1 MEATP
6 GTPHL
11 LTDVRFSVSRK
22 GYDPDEVD
30 NFLER
35 VSAAVAQLQ
44 DKLRQAT
51 TDAEAAKAR
60 EHEAQRAVAQF
71 KARIADLEAGGAIAV
86 VAAPVVPII
95 TRSGDE
101 EAEAAASVLVMAQRT
116 ADSTVNE
123 ARTSSAQMLVDAEQE
138 ASRILGVARAQADEA
153 IRDLERT
160 RNNLAADN
168 AALEAFVNEQRAVLT
183 GGVSRIQAVLD
194 DPSAL
199 RVSPAPVAAAPVVI
213 IEPAPATVPVV
224 EVAAAEFRPVDVSE
238 ELSDSAIITTE
249 EIENNGPAKL
259 FPSERSEAGS
269 GSPTESVSIFQ
280 TDDDAFLADSDD
292 DADAA
297 MRRFFDADFEDDER
311 FGR

>member
-51 TDAEAAKAR
+51 ADAEAAKAR
-60 EHEAQRAVAQF
+60 EQEAVRAQAQL
-71 KARIADLEAGGAIAV
+71 KARIAELESGGAVQI
-86 VAAPVVPII
+86 VAAPAVPVI

-123 ARTSSAQMLVDAEQE
+123 ARTSSAQMLVEAEQE
-138 ASRILGVARAQADEA
+138 ASRILGVARVQADESL
-153 IRDLERT
+153 RDLERT

-168 AALEAFVNEQRAVLT
+168 AALEAFVNEQRAVLA

-199 RVSPAPVAAAPVVI
+199 RVSPAPVAVAPVVPVA
-213 IEPAPATVPVV
+213 EPVQEAPVP
-224 EVAAAEFRPVDVSE
+224 EPVE
-238 ELSDSAIITTE
+238 ELIDAAIVTVDDLDDSAP
-249 EIENNGPAKL
+249 GKL
-259 FPSERSEAGS
+259 FPSEDNPADS
-269 GSPTESVSIFQ
+269 GPPTAAVSIFDANE
-280 TDDDAFLADSDD
+280 DDFLSDSDD

>member
-51 TDAEAAKAR
+51 ADEQEAVR
-60 EHEAQRAVAQF
+60 AQSQLR
-71 KARIADLEAGGAIAV
+71 ARIAELESGGAAR
-86 VAAPVVPII
+86 VAAVPVSA
-95 TRSGDE
+95 RSGEE
-101 EAEAAASVLVMAQRT
+101 EAEAAASVLIMAQRT

-123 ARTSSAQMLVDAEQE
+123 ARTNSAQMLAEAEQE
-138 ASRILGVARAQADEA
+138 ASRILGDARAQADESL
-153 IRDLERT
+153 RDLDKT

-168 AALEAFVNEQRAVLT
+168 AALEAFVNEQRAVLAT
-183 GGVSRIQAVLD
+183 GVSRIQAILD

-199 RVSPAPVAAAPVVI
+199 RVSPAPVAVAPVV
-213 IEPAPATVPVV
+213 EPI
-224 EVAAAEFRPVDVSE
+224 AAAPEAPVSEPVDVPIVTFDD
-238 ELSDSAIITTE
+238 LDDSA
-249 EIENNGPAKL
+249 PAKL
-259 FPSERSEAGS
+259 FPASEKQVDS
-269 GSPTESVSIFQ
+269 GPPTAAVSIFDA
-280 TDDDAFLADSDD
+280 TDEDDFLSDSDD

>member
-1 MEATP
+1 MDATP

-51 TDAEAAKAR
+51 ADAEAAKAR
-60 EHEAQRAVAQF
+60 EQEAVRAQTQL
-71 KARIADLEAGGAIAV
+71 KGRIAELESGGAVQV

-123 ARTSSAQMLVDAEQE
+123 ARTNSAQMLIEAEQE
-138 ASRILGVARAQADEA
+138 ASRILGVARVQADESL
-153 IRDLERT
+153 RDLERA

-168 AALEAFVNEQRAVLT
+168 AALEAFVNEQRAVLA

-199 RVSPAPVAAAPVVI
+199 RVSPAPVAVAPITPVAAVATPVQDAPVPEPVE
-213 IEPAPATVPVV
+213 EPADVAIVTV
-224 EVAAAEFRPVDVSE
+224 DD
-238 ELSDSAIITTE
+238 LDDSA
-249 EIENNGPAKL
+249 PAKL
-259 FPSERSEAGS
+259 FPSEENPVDS
-269 GSPTESVSIFQ
+269 GPPTAAVSIFDANE
-280 TDDDAFLADSDD
+280 DDFLSDSDD

>member
-1 MEATP
+1 MDATP

-51 TDAEAAKAR
+51 ADAETAKAR
-60 EHEAQRAVAQF
+60 EQEAVRAQTQL
-71 KARIADLEAGGAIAV
+71 KGRIAELESGGAVQV

-123 ARTSSAQMLVDAEQE
+123 ARTNSAQMLIEAEQE
-138 ASRILGVARAQADEA
+138 ASRILGVARVQADESL
-153 IRDLERT
+153 RDLERA

-168 AALEAFVNEQRAVLT
+168 AALEAFVNEQRAVLA

-199 RVSPAPVAAAPVVI
+199 RVSPAPVEVAPITPVAAVATPVEEAPVPEPVE
-213 IEPAPATVPVV
+213 EPADVAIVTV
-224 EVAAAEFRPVDVSE
+224 DD
-238 ELSDSAIITTE
+238 LDDSA
-249 EIENNGPAKL
+249 PAKL
-259 FPSERSEAGS
+259 FPSEENPVDS
-269 GSPTESVSIFQ
+269 GPPTAAVSIFDANE
-280 TDDDAFLADSDD
+280 DDFLSDSDD

>member
-51 TDAEAAKAR
+51 ADAEAAKAR
-60 EHEAQRAVAQF
+60 GQEAVRAQTQL
-71 KARIADLEAGGAIAV
+71 KARIAELESGGAVQI
-86 VAAPVVPII
+86 VAAPAVPII

-123 ARTSSAQMLVDAEQE
+123 ARTSSAQMLVEAEQE
-138 ASRILGVARAQADEA
+138 ASRILGVARVQADESL
-153 IRDLERT
+153 RDLERT
-160 RNNLAADN
+160 RSNLAADN
-168 AALEAFVNEQRAVLT
+168 AALEAFVNEQRAVLA

-199 RVSPAPVAAAPVVI
+199 RVSPAPVAVAPVAAVSAPVKEAPVP
-213 IEPAPATVPVV
+213 EPVEAAIVTV
-224 EVAAAEFRPVDVSE
+224 DD
-238 ELSDSAIITTE
+238 LDDSA
-249 EIENNGPAKL
+249 PAKL
-259 FPSERSEAGS
+259 FPSEENQADS
-269 GSPTESVSIFQ
+269 GPPTAAVSIFDANE
-280 TDDDAFLADSDD
+280 DDFLSDSDD

>member
-1 MEATP
+1 MDATP

-51 TDAEAAKAR
+51 ADAETAKAR
-60 EHEAQRAVAQF
+60 EQEAVRAQTQL
-71 KARIADLEAGGAIAV
+71 KGRIAELESGGAVQV

-123 ARTSSAQMLVDAEQE
+123 ARTNSAQMLIEAEQE
-138 ASRILGVARAQADEA
+138 ASRILGVARVQADESL
-153 IRDLERT
+153 RDLERA

-168 AALEAFVNEQRAVLT
+168 AALEAFVNEQRAVLA

-199 RVSPAPVAAAPVVI
+199 RVSPAPVAVAPITPVAAVATPVQDAPVPEPVE
-213 IEPAPATVPVV
+213 EPADVAIVTV
-224 EVAAAEFRPVDVSE
+224 DD
-238 ELSDSAIITTE
+238 LDDSA
-249 EIENNGPAKL
+249 PAKL
-259 FPSERSEAGS
+259 FPSEENPVDS
-269 GSPTESVSIFQ
+269 GPPTAAVSIFDANE
-280 TDDDAFLADSDD
+280 DDFLSDSDD

>member
-51 TDAEAAKAR
+51 ADAEAAKAR
-60 EHEAQRAVAQF
+60 EQEAVRAQAQL
-71 KARIADLEAGGAIAV
+71 KARIAELESGGAVQI
-86 VAAPVVPII
+86 VAAPAVPVI

-123 ARTSSAQMLVDAEQE
+123 ARTSSAQMLVEAEQE
-138 ASRILGVARAQADEA
+138 ASRILGVARVQADESL
-153 IRDLERT
+153 RDLERT

-168 AALEAFVNEQRAVLT
+168 AALEAFVNEQRAVLA

-199 RVSPAPVAAAPVVI
+199 RVSPAPVAVAPVVPVAAVAAPVQEAPVP
-213 IEPAPATVPVV
+213 EPV
-224 EVAAAEFRPVDVSE
+224 E
-238 ELSDSAIITTE
+238 ELVDTAIVTVDDLDDSAP
-249 EIENNGPAKL
+249 GKL
-259 FPSERSEAGS
+259 FPSEENPTDS
-269 GSPTESVSIFQ
+269 GPPTAAVSIFDANE
-280 TDDDAFLADSDD
+280 DDFLSDSDD

>member
-51 TDAEAAKAR
+51 ADEQEAVR
-60 EHEAQRAVAQF
+60 AQAQLR
-71 KARIADLEAGGAIAV
+71 ARIAELESGGAV
-86 VAAPVVPII
+86 PVAAVPVAA
-95 TRSGDE
+95 RSGEE
-101 EAEAAASVLVMAQRT
+101 EAEAAASVLIMAQRT

-123 ARTSSAQMLVDAEQE
+123 ARTSSAQMLAEAEQE
-138 ASRILGVARAQADEA
+138 ASRILGAARAQADESL
-153 IRDLERT
+153 RDLDKT

-168 AALEAFVNEQRAVLT
+168 AALEAFVNEQRAVLAT
-183 GGVSRIQAVLD
+183 GVSRIQAILD

-199 RVSPAPVAAAPVVI
+199 RVSPAPVAVAPVVESI
-213 IEPAPATVPVV
+213 
-224 EVAAAEFRPVDVSE
+224 AAAPEAPVSEPVDAPIVTFDD
-238 ELSDSAIITTE
+238 LDDSA
-249 EIENNGPAKL
+249 PAKL
-259 FPSERSEAGS
+259 FPAEEKPFDS
-269 GSPTESVSIFQ
+269 GPPTAAVSIFDASDAE
-280 TDDDAFLADSDD
+280 DDFLSDSDD

>member
-1 MEATP
+1 MDATP

-51 TDAEAAKAR
+51 ADAETAKAR
-60 EHEAQRAVAQF
+60 EQEAVRAQTQL
-71 KARIADLEAGGAIAV
+71 KGRIAELESGGAVQV

-123 ARTSSAQMLVDAEQE
+123 ARTNSAQMLIEAEQE
-138 ASRILGVARAQADEA
+138 ASRILGVARVQADESL
-153 IRDLERT
+153 RDLERA

-168 AALEAFVNEQRAVLT
+168 AALEAFVNEQRAVLA

-199 RVSPAPVAAAPVVI
+199 RVSPAPVEVAPITPVAAVATPVEEAPVPEPVEELVEELVE
-213 IEPAPATVPVV
+213 EPADVAIVTV
-224 EVAAAEFRPVDVSE
+224 DD
-238 ELSDSAIITTE
+238 LDDSA
-249 EIENNGPAKL
+249 PAKL
-259 FPSERSEAGS
+259 FPPRRTRSTVVLPPQPFRS
-269 GSPTESVSIFQ
+269 S
-280 TDDDAFLADSDD
+280 
-292 DADAA
+292 
-297 MRRFFDADFEDDER
+297 MRTRMTS
-311 FGR
+311 

>member
-51 TDAEAAKAR
+51 ADAEAAKAR
-60 EHEAQRAVAQF
+60 ELEAVRAQTQL
-71 KARIADLEAGGAIAV
+71 KARIAELESGGAVQV
-86 VAAPVVPII
+86 VAAPAVPVI

-123 ARTSSAQMLVDAEQE
+123 ARTSSAQMLVEAEQE
-138 ASRILGVARAQADEA
+138 ASRILGVARVQADESL
-153 IRDLERT
+153 RDLERT

-168 AALEAFVNEQRAVLT
+168 AALEAFVNEQRAVLA

-199 RVSPAPVAAAPVVI
+199 RVSPAPVSVAPSAPAPVAAAAAPVQ
-213 IEPAPATVPVV
+213 ETPAPEPVEEIVESAIVTV
-224 EVAAAEFRPVDVSE
+224 DD
-238 ELSDSAIITTE
+238 LDDSA
-249 EIENNGPAKL
+249 PAKL
-259 FPSERSEAGS
+259 FPSEENPVDS
-269 GSPTESVSIFQ
+269 GPPTAAVSIFDASE
-280 TDDDAFLADSDD
+280 DDFLSDSDD

>member
-51 TDAEAAKAR
+51 ADAEAAKAR
-60 EHEAQRAVAQF
+60 EQEAVRAQTQL
-71 KARIADLEAGGAIAV
+71 KSRIAELESGGAVQI
-86 VAAPVVPII
+86 VAAPAVPVI

-123 ARTSSAQMLVDAEQE
+123 ARTSSAQMLVEAEQE
-138 ASRILGVARAQADEA
+138 ASRILGVARVQADESL
-153 IRDLERT
+153 RDLERT

-168 AALEAFVNEQRAVLT
+168 AALEAFVNEQRAVLA

-199 RVSPAPVAAAPVVI
+199 RVSPAPVAVAPVV
-213 IEPAPATVPVV
+213 P
-224 EVAAAEFRPVDVSE
+224 VAAVAAPMQEAPVPEPVE
-238 ELSDSAIITTE
+238 ELIDAAIVTVDDLDDSA
-249 EIENNGPAKL
+249 PAKL
-259 FPSERSEAGS
+259 FPSEENPADS
-269 GSPTESVSIFQ
+269 GPPTAAVSIFDANE
-280 TDDDAFLADSDD
+280 DDFLSDSDD

>member
-51 TDAEAAKAR
+51 ADAEAAKAR
-60 EHEAQRAVAQF
+60 EQEAVRAQAQL
-71 KARIADLEAGGAIAV
+71 KARIAELESGGAVQI
-86 VAAPVVPII
+86 VAAPAVPVI

-123 ARTSSAQMLVDAEQE
+123 ARTSSAQMLVEAEQE
-138 ASRILGVARAQADEA
+138 ASRILGVARVQADESL
-153 IRDLERT
+153 RDLERT

-168 AALEAFVNEQRAVLT
+168 AALEAFVNEQRAVLA

-199 RVSPAPVAAAPVVI
+199 RVSPAPVAVAPVVPVAAPVQEAPVP
-213 IEPAPATVPVV
+213 EPV
-224 EVAAAEFRPVDVSE
+224 E
-238 ELSDSAIITTE
+238 ELVEAAIVTVDDLDDSAP
-249 EIENNGPAKL
+249 GKL
-259 FPSERSEAGS
+259 FPSEENLTDS
-269 GSPTESVSIFQ
+269 GPPTAAVSIFDANE
-280 TDDDAFLADSDD
+280 DDFLSDSDD